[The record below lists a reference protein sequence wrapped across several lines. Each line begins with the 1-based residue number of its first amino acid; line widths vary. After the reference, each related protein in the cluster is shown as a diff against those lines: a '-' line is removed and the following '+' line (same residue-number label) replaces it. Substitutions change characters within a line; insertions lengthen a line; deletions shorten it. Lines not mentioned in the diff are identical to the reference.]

1 MTEFDPTTGII
12 RSISEAQIIEDFG
25 KYEGIKIERLDEKT
39 VKATFQEAFGE
50 GSVTSDSVLNVLLN
64 AVRRQKTQEYWR
76 GYYKAE
82 EEEKTALEEAL
93 QENSERLEELTASI
107 ALLRETTDTA
117 IKHLAGYVS
126 HLELQISVDHQQSE
140 AL

>member
-1 MTEFDPTTGII
+1 MAELERIDRPV
-12 RSISEAQIIEDFG
+12 SEAQIIEDFG
-25 KYEGIKIERLDEKT
+25 KYEGIHIERIDNKT

-50 GSVTSDSVLNVLLN
+50 GSVTGDSVLNVLLS

-76 GYYKAE
+76 GFNKAE
-82 EEEKTALEEAL
+82 EEGKTILEEAL
-93 QENSERLEELTASI
+93 QENSERLEELTASL

-117 IKHLAGYVS
+117 IKHLGSYVS
-126 HLELQISVDHQQSE
+126 HLERKISVDQQQSE